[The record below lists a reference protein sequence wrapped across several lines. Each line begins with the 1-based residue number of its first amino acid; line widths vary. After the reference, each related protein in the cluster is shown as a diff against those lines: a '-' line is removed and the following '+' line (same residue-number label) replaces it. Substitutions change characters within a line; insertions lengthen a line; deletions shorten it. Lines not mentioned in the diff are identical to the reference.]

1 MKTRK
6 SLRDTLAETQTGMD
20 AWANAFG
27 KPKQDIGVP
36 EKRAHTKRMADD
48 DSEASVMREVGEL
61 LSVHPKVLFAVRQN
75 SGMAYSESKAPIY
88 FYRWAR
94 SKVKMRISD
103 FWGMLT
109 DGRMLALEVKNRKWT
124 KPSGER
130 EAEQQN
136 FLLTVKYAGGV
147 SGFVTSAT
155 QAQSIIES
163 QSQEL

>member
-6 SLRDTLAETQTGMD
+6 SLRDTIAETQQGMN
-20 AWANAFG
+20 AWATAFG
-27 KPKQDIGVP
+27 KPKQDMQVP
-36 EKRAHTKRMADD
+36 EKRTHTKRMSDD
-48 DSEASVMREVGEL
+48 DSEAAVLREVGEL
-61 LSVHPKVLFAVRQN
+61 LAVHPKVLFAVRQN
-75 SGMAYSESKAPIY
+75 SGMAYGENKQPIY

-94 SKVKMRISD
+94 SKTKMRISD

-109 DGRMLALEVKNRKWT
+109 DGRMFACEVKNRLWT

-147 SGFVTSAT
+147 SGFVTSAE
-155 QAQSIIES
+155 QAQKIIES
-163 QSQEL
+163 QPQE

>member
-6 SLRDTLAETQTGMD
+6 SLRDTIAETQQGMN

-27 KPKQDIGVP
+27 KPKQDMGVP
-36 EKRAHTKRMADD
+36 EKRTHTKQMADND
-48 DSEASVMREVGEL
+48 TEAAVMREVGEL
-61 LSVHPKVLFAVRQN
+61 LAVHPKVLFAVRQN
-75 SGMAYSESKAPIY
+75 SGMAYGENKQPIY

-94 SKVKMRISD
+94 SKTKMRISD

-109 DGRMLALEVKNRKWT
+109 DGRMFACEVKNRLWT

-147 SGFVTSAT
+147 AGFVTSAE
-155 QAQSIIES
+155 QAQKIIES
-163 QSQEL
+163 QPQE